1 MSDATVR
8 YRSALTFT
16 KTVGAITAAIE
27 SAGLTIFA
35 TIDHAKLALD
45 VGLQMPPT
53 LVVFYGN
60 PRGGTPLMMAAPDA
74 ALDLPLR
81 VLIREDAACNT
92 FIVFRNVVDLA
103 AFAGITPAMTA
114 TLMLAQSVLVKA
126 VR

>member
-1 MSDATVR
+1 
-8 YRSALTFT
+8 
-16 KTVGAITAAIE
+16 
-27 SAGLTIFA
+27 
-35 TIDHAKLALD
+35 
-45 VGLQMPPT
+45 MPPT
-53 LVVFYGN
+53 LVVIYGN

-81 VLIREDAACNT
+81 VLIREDAACIT